1 MSTYGEVKTW
11 SATDLEA
18 AADDLVARSARLQG
32 LQDELEAANR
42 TLLWTGQA
50 ADAAATAHGGLYER
64 VRRLVAQVGAVRT
77 ALDEAGDSVQALRA
91 LITEAAFY
99 AARNQFVITSDG
111 AVRDNL
117 PPKTVLTAEEN
128 ADRTRAFTEICDQ
141 IQQTMSTAAD
151 VDADVAA
158 VMMRAVHDE
167 IDDGVFP
174 GLGNADNAG
183 AAEGGLT
190 PGAPPTSASP
200 FDNAAWWDSLSE
212 QQQAD
217 ILAEHPEWVGNLD
230 GIPGAVR
237 SEANLAQL
245 DDQRATLVAREQQL
259 IADLDDNWFG
269 GTFTNADAELAD
281 IRAKI
286 ASVDAVSKV
295 MAQGDRQLLLLD
307 LSGERAEAAISY
319 GDIDTA
325 DHLSVFTPGL
335 NTTVD
340 GSTGSYDE
348 QNRRLNDEATDQLDR
363 NGDGGTVATVTWIG
377 YQAPQAHNPD
387 WTSPGSIWDNANGVQ
402 QVAND
407 DTARA
412 GGAALTSFL
421 NGIDASRPTDPH
433 LTALGHS
440 YGSLTTSYGLQGGTG
455 VDDAVLFGSPG
466 FGTDDVT
473 DLNVDPGH
481 AYLMEAAEDPVADFG
496 AFGEHPS
503 LMPGVTH
510 LDTSGGLTP
519 DGRTL
524 DASHGHSEYYDDAHR
539 HTLSAYNMAAIV
551 SGHPHA
557 AVYGR
562 NVDIGDALRGELPG

>member
-1 MSTYGEVKTW
+1 M
-11 SATDLEA
+11 
-18 AADDLVARSARLQG
+18 
-32 LQDELEAANR
+32 
-42 TLLWTGQA
+42 
-50 ADAAATAHGGLYER
+50 
-64 VRRLVAQVGAVRT
+64 RT
-77 ALDEAGDSVQALRA
+77 ALDEAGNNVHALRRLIAESA
-91 LITEAAFY
+91 LHAV
-99 AARNQFVITSDG
+99 RHQFVITDDG

-117 PPKTVLTAEEN
+117 PTGTVLTPEEN
-128 ADRTRAFTEICDQ
+128 ADRGRTFTEICDQ
-141 IQQTMSTAAD
+141 IQQTMSTATD

-174 GLGNADNAG
+174 GLGNADIAG

-190 PGAPPTSASP
+190 AGTPPTRASP

-245 DDQRATLVAREQQL
+245 DDQRAALMGRERQL
-259 IADLDDNWFG
+259 MVELDDNLFG

-281 IRAKI
+281 VRAKI
-286 ASVDAVSKV
+286 ASVDAVSEV
-295 MAQGDRQLLLLD
+295 MARGDRQLLLLD
-307 LSGERAEAAISY
+307 LSGERAEAAIAY

-325 DHLSVFTPGL
+325 DHVSVLTPGL

-348 QNRRLNDEATDQLDR
+348 QNRRLNDEATNQLDR
-363 NGDGGTVATVTWIG
+363 NGDVGTVATVTWIG

-387 WTSPGSIWDNANGVQ
+387 WTSLGSIWDNANGVQ
-402 QVAND
+402 QVATD

-466 FGTDDVT
+466 FGTGAVT
-473 DLNVDPGH
+473 GLHVDPGH
-481 AYLMEAAEDPVADFG
+481 VYLMEADRDPVADVGVFG
-496 AFGEHPS
+496 GDPS
-503 LMPGVTH
+503 SALGVTH
-510 LDTSGGLTP
+510 LDTGGGRTP

-524 DASHGHSEYYDDAHR
+524 DASDGHSEYFDDANR
-539 HTLSAYNMAAIV
+539 HTSSADNMVAIV
-551 SGHPHA
+551 SGNPGA
-557 AVYGR
+557 AGYGS
-562 NVDIGDALRGELPG
+562 NPDIGDVVRDELPG